1 MTTYSSAEQ
10 PQPLPLVNVK
20 CDLGG
25 AGLHRS
31 LTTEVHLT
39 TPETYHPCQDTPFLL
54 LKNITRDMYVDLD
67 QVESNSRLRAHNDCY
82 DATMHSCNVLWHYM
96 YFPVICTV
104 DLSSN
109 GVWWTTGAH
118 WI

>member
-1 MTTYSSAEQ
+1 MTPYSSAEQ

-39 TPETYHPCQDTPFLL
+39 TPETYHPCQDATFLL
-54 LKNITRDMYVDLD
+54 LENITRDMYVDLD
-67 QVESNSRLRAHNDCY
+67 QVESNSRSRAHNDL
-82 DATMHSCNVLWHYM
+82 MM
-96 YFPVICTV
+96 YFLVICTV

-109 GVWWTTGAH
+109 GVWWTTGTH